1 MSKGNLKMLTCAERD
16 AYLHIG
22 TLQSHEGWGVES
34 SLTDL
39 DVRFGDARIETTWVK
54 KKVRVQDVRHPALFC
69 EDTGLVP
76 EDVKPCEHYYWE
88 GNDNE

>member
-1 MSKGNLKMLTCAERD
+1 VRVGVHCGCVERGTVVSKGNLKMLTCAERD

-54 KKVRVQDVRHPALFC
+54 KR
-69 EDTGLVP
+69 
-76 EDVKPCEHYYWE
+76 
-88 GNDNE
+88 